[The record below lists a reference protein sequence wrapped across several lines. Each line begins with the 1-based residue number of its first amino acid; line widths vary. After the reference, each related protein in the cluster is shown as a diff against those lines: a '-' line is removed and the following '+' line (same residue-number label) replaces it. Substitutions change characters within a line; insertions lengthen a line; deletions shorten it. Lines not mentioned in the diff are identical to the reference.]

1 MKVLLISAIADAAS
15 AIQAAEWRSS
25 ASTSSSAASPVQ
37 SHSYPAS
44 SSHGRQQP
52 KKVFAMMKANL
63 KRFDF
68 QGYCQRP
75 LAALVGHL
83 SKEPTMCSNLSEL
96 KWTIRD
102 QGNLSETSWSL
113 DYNPIHL
120 SRCTY
125 KPNYVKQP
133 LWTLRRSEIK
143 GTSLN
148 QSELS
153 VIIVDQLVPL

>member
-1 MKVLLISAIADAAS
+1 MEILSISIFICNS
-15 AIQAAEWRSS
+15 NN
-25 ASTSSSAASPVQ
+25 STIPGLPKSWGVPIPWLPATKEGLGNIRGGE
-37 SHSYPAS
+37 SHFKSIWL
-44 SSHGRQQP
+44 QI
-52 KKVFAMMKANL
+52 
-63 KRFDF
+63 

-113 DYNPIHL
+113 DYNPNHL

-133 LWTLRRSEIK
+133 LWTLRLSEIK

-153 VIIVDQLVPL
+153 VIIVDQSLYNTSE